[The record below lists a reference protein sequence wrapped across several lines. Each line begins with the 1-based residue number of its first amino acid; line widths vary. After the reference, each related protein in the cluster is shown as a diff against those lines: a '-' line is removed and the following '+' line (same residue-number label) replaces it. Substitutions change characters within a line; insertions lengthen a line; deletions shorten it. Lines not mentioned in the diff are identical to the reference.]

1 MISNMIYYFIILAL
15 IGIDQISKYFVK
27 TGMDYN
33 QSIPLIDGIFHLTY
47 IRNFGAAFS
56 ILQGKQIFLI
66 VITFVTLAV
75 ILIFMIQ
82 RRKKNHWMLSLA
94 LSFIEGGGFGNLI
107 DRIRLGY
114 VVDLISS
121 ISCFQCGGHLHAA
134 AAGCSFIISFVSP
147 RLRRR
152 GTRRM
157 MRIAFKI
164 EEQDGRK
171 NGHRVVRLLEDTSNC
186 VQTH

>member
-1 MISNMIYYFIILAL
+1 MIYYFIILAL

-114 VVDLISS
+114 VVDFLIFEYFLFSMWRTS
-121 ISCFQCGGHLHAA
+121 AYAA
-134 AAGCSFIISFVSP
+134 AAGCSFIISFVQP
-147 RLRRR
+147 
-152 GTRRM
+152 
-157 MRIAFKI
+157 KI
-164 EEQDGRK
+164 EAKRG
-171 NGHRVVRLLEDTSNC
+171 LEG
-186 VQTH
+186 

>member
-1 MISNMIYYFIILAL
+1 
-15 IGIDQISKYFVK
+15 
-27 TGMDYN
+27 MDYN

-56 ILQGKQIFLI
+56 ILQGGSRVFLI
-66 VITFVTLAV
+66 VITFITPSEP

-114 VVDLISS
+114 VVD
-121 ISCFQCGGHLHAA
+121 F
-134 AAGCSFIISFVSP
+134 
-147 RLRRR
+147 
-152 GTRRM
+152 
-157 MRIAFKI
+157 
-164 EEQDGRK
+164 
-171 NGHRVVRLLEDTSNC
+171 
-186 VQTH
+186 

>member
-1 MISNMIYYFIILAL
+1 MIYYFIILAL

-75 ILIFMIQ
+75 ILIFIIQ

-114 VVDLISS
+114 VVDFFDFRVFPVFNVADI
-121 ISCFQCGGHLHAA
+121 CVCCGCGLLVYYL
-134 AAGCSFIISFVSP
+134 FFVQP
-147 RLRRR
+147 
-152 GTRRM
+152 
-157 MRIAFKI
+157 KI
-164 EEQDGRK
+164 EAKRG
-171 NGHRVVRLLEDTSNC
+171 LEG
-186 VQTH
+186 